1 MGYIYWDSLPNV
13 VAFTS
18 DRNGGFSKAPYNS
31 FNQAYQV
38 GDDKESVIL
47 NRTRLCA
54 DHHLTLDR
62 LITAYQ
68 QHTDIIMKVDSSML
82 GKGQDSFESGVGPCD
97 ALYTFESG
105 LALGVFHAD
114 CVPVFFASPKHH
126 LVGIIH
132 AGKTGTLKKVVYK
145 SLTYIIKEEH
155 IDPND
160 IYVHLGPALTFS
172 HCSLDMTPEEFIQIY
187 GEDFLKGMKSTSGVH
202 FLDVPLL
209 NVIQARDAGIPS
221 INISVYE
228 GCTFESEALFFSYK
242 RDKTTGRHLS
252 VIFQK

>member
-1 MGYIYWDSLPNV
+1 MGYINWDLLPNV

-18 DRNGGFSKAPYNS
+18 DRNDGYSKKPYQS
-31 FNQAYQV
+31 FNQAFQV
-38 GDDKESVIL
+38 GDQKDDVIL
-47 NRTRLCA
+47 NRKKLCL
-54 DHHLTLDR
+54 DHHLSMER
-62 LITAYQ
+62 LILAYQ

-82 GKGQDSFESGVGPCD
+82 GRGQDSFESGVGPAD
-97 ALYTFESG
+97 ALYTYESN
-105 LALGVFHAD
+105 LALGIFHAD
-114 CVPVFFASPKHH
+114 CVPVFFAAPKHH

-145 SLTYIIKEEH
+145 SLMYIIQEEH
-155 IDPND
+155 IAPEDL
-160 IYVHLGPALTFS
+160 YVHLGPALTFS
-172 HCSLDMTPEEFIQIY
+172 HCLLEKTPEEFIKTY

-221 INISVYE
+221 THISVYD
-228 GCTFESEALFFSYK
+228 GCTFENESLFFSYK